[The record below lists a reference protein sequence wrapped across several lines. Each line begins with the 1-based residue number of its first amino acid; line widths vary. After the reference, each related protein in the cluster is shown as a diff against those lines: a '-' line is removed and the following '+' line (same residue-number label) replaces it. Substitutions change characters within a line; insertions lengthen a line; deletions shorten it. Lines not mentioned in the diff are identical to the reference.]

1 MTVLLS
7 IFLGLLP
14 GLVWLGFFLKEDERP
29 EPKKSIFFVFFTGAI
44 AAFIAALLQ
53 NSIKDYFVGNGIF
66 QQSILYVL
74 VFVAIE
80 EIFKFIF
87 VYLTVFKSR
96 FFDEPVDAMIY
107 MVTGALGLAT
117 VENVALAI
125 KMGAP
130 ASFDLMIFR
139 FLGATL
145 LHALS
150 SAIVGYYWGR
160 GIVKNRKFFYIIFG
174 LAAAILLHF
183 VFNYLIIFLK
193 ANGLVYSISVLV
205 LTSFFVFYDF
215 EKLKKNDT
223 IKV

>member
-1 MTVLLS
+1 MAILS
-7 IFLGLLP
+7 FFLGLLP
-14 GLVWLGFFLKEDERP
+14 GLVWLGFFLQEDEHP
-29 EPKKSIFFVFFTGAI
+29 EPKRSIFFVFFTGII
-44 AAFIAALLQ
+44 AAFLAAILQ
-53 NSIKDYFVGNGIF
+53 NYLKSYFSVKGIF
-66 QQSILYVL
+66 GQSAFYIL
-74 VFVAIE
+74 VFVAVE

-87 VYLTVFKSR
+87 VYLAVFKSR

-117 VENVALAI
+117 VENVALAL
-125 KMGAP
+125 KSGAGQ
-130 ASFDLMIFR
+130 SFDLMIFR

-160 GIVKNRKFFYIIFG
+160 GIVKRRALFYILIG

-193 ANGLVYSISVLV
+193 VNGLVYSVIVLV
-205 LTSFFVFYDF
+205 VISFFVFYDF
-215 EKLKKNDT
+215 EKLKRT
-223 IKV
+223 